1 MLARFCLY
9 SVFKN
14 LRFAD
19 PFLVLYLLDLEC
31 SYAEIGLLLGFERL
45 VVAAFEVP
53 SGVVADFWG
62 RRKSVAACFLFY
74 AASFL
79 VFPMAADRAPGA
91 RLAWLYAAAAL
102 FALGEAMRTGGHKAI
117 MLDWLDQRGESDRAT
132 RVIAVTRSFS
142 KASAAVSAAA
152 GGLVL
157 WKAREYGV
165 LFHLSAVSALA
176 GFVLML
182 TYPAE
187 LEGEHA
193 RAGVGRKGG
202 EPLRILPRF
211 AGLAAA
217 AGILPLFLQSIVF
230 ESQVKL
236 LLDYYVQPFLKE
248 GLEARGVVILGAGA
262 LWVGVN
268 QLVNEGVGS
277 AGAWFAPDFER
288 RCGGAAPALR
298 RAYLAVAA
306 LSVAIGACQLRGWM
320 IAGLLALVGVT
331 LLQNLRRPVFV
342 GAFNRV
348 MDKPHRA
355 TSLSIESQARSLFAA
370 GMLPVTGLV
379 ADRWGLDAVFPMIAA
394 VLLLGLLAGPRRR
407 ALADRRAA

>member
-1 MLARFCLY
+1 MIARFCLY

-19 PFLVLYLLDLEC
+19 PFLILFLLDLGY
-31 SYAEIGLLLGFERL
+31 SYGQIGLLLGFGRL
-45 VVAAFEVP
+45 VLAVLEIP
-53 SGVVADFWG
+53 SGVIADFWG

-74 AASFL
+74 AAAFAL
-79 VFPMAADRAPGA
+79 FPFAAAQAEGV
-91 RLAWLYAAAAL
+91 RLAWLYAAATL

-117 MLDWLDQRGESDRAT
+117 MLDWLDSRDESERAT

-142 KASAAVSAAA
+142 KASAAVSAMA

-157 WKAREYGV
+157 WRAREYGV
-165 LFHLSAVSALA
+165 LFHLSAVSALG

-182 TYPAE
+182 TYPAA

-217 AGILPLFLQSIVF
+217 AGILPLFFQSIVF
-230 ESQVKL
+230 ESQAKML
-236 LLDYYVQPFLKE
+236 LAYYLQPFLKE
-248 GLEARGVVILGAGA
+248 GLEARGVLILGTGA
-262 LWVGVN
+262 LWVGIN

-277 AGAWFAPDFER
+277 AGAWFAPSFER
-288 RCGGAAPALR
+288 WSGGTASALR
-298 RAYLAVAA
+298 RAYRACVG
-306 LSVAIGACQLRGWM
+306 LSIAIGVCQLRGWM

-370 GMLPVTGLV
+370 AMLPVTGLV
-379 ADRWGLDAVFPMIAA
+379 ADRWGLGAVFPMISA
-394 VLLLGLLAGPRRR
+394 VLLLGLLARPRER
-407 ALADRRAA
+407 